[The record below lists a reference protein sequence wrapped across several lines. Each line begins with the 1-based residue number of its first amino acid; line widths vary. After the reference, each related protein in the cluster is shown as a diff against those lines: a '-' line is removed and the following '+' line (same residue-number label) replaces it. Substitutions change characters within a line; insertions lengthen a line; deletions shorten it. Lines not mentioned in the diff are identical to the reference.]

1 VSDGASLAAL
11 EKTELKP
18 GVPVNFNQLLTQ
30 LNTTRRGNRIYVRLL
45 TSTPGS
51 VVSGETL
58 PALPSSVRS
67 VLDADK
73 SVASSSLSR
82 SVVGSWEQRLPRAVK
97 GSRELPITLTSVR

>member
-1 VSDGASLAAL
+1 
-11 EKTELKP
+11 
-18 GVPVNFNQLLTQ
+18 
-30 LNTTRRGNRIYVRLL
+30 
-45 TSTPGS
+45 
-51 VVSGETL
+51 
-58 PALPSSVRS
+58 